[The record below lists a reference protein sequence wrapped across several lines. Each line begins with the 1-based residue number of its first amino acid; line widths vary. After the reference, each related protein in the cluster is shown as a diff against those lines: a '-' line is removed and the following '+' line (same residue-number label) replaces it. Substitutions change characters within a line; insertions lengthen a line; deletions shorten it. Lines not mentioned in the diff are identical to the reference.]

1 MTRLGVALQGERS
14 LLYKYSEEHVSITG
28 ELYACD
34 LPTSGTD
41 PVPLLSPNLS
51 ASEEATK
58 VCTFCTHIQ
67 QSI

>member
-1 MTRLGVALQGERS
+1 MALQGERS
-14 LLYKYSEEHVSITG
+14 VLYKYSEEHVSITINDG

-58 VCTFCTHIQ
+58 VCTCCTHNIIQ